1 MGCLCDCDADS
12 PNAQELLRIR
22 AAQQHYPLLQPL
34 TENLL
39 YADRQER
46 RRQSLRLMP
55 GVATASEDDIRTGE
69 RH

>member
-1 MGCLCDCDADS
+1 MGCLCDGDADS
-12 PNAQELLRIR
+12 PNVQELLRMRTI
-22 AAQQHYPLLQPL
+22 QHHSPLLQPL

-55 GVATASEDDIRTGE
+55 DVATASEDDIKTGE